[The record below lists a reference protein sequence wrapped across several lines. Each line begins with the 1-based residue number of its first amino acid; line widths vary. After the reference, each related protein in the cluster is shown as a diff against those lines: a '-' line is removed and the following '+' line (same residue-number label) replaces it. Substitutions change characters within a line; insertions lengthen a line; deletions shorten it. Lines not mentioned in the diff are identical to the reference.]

1 MTNKKFFLICI
12 LGIFLFTILN
22 FLIFNIF
29 QKNFTG
35 DLGRMGKICFPKE
48 YNKIYDLT
56 YDKNFIYTNSKNIE
70 KVDIVTIGDSFSQQ
84 PKGYQYFLSKNKNIL
99 NIKRYKNFEPEQ
111 TAIILL
117 NNGYFEKIK
126 PKYVILESVE
136 RYFIQSNI
144 SLDFNLTFSE
154 EEVLKFY
161 EKIKIAKESK
171 PKFIN
176 IGNFKFLLN
185 SILYKFDDN
194 AYISSVYITDI
205 NKELFSYSNKKLY
218 FYKEDLENMKYI
230 TNANLKLVN
239 KNLNLLY
246 RKFKEKGIELIIL
259 VPPNKYT
266 LYYNFIK
273 DKKYPASNFFE
284 LFSQYNKEYCFIN
297 TKYILL
303 KELKK
308 DEKDIYLLN
317 DTHWGIKAS
326 KVISSDILKTLK

>member
-56 YDKNFIYTNSKNIE
+56 YDENFIYANNENIE
-70 KVDIVTIGDSFSQQ
+70 KVDIITIGDSFSQQ
-84 PKGYQYFLSKNKNIL
+84 PKGYQYFLSENKKTM

-117 NNGYFEKIK
+117 NSGYFEKVK
-126 PKYVILESVE
+126 PKYIILESIE
-136 RYFIQSNI
+136 RAFIQRNI
-144 SLDFNLTFSE
+144 NLDFNLTFSE
-154 EEVLKFY
+154 EEILKFY
-161 EKIKIAKESK
+161 EKRKIVKENN

-185 SILYKFDDN
+185 NILYKFDDN
-194 AYISSVYITDI
+194 AYISPVYIANI

-218 FYKEDLENMKYI
+218 FYKEDLENMKYT
-230 TNANLKLVN
+230 TNVNLKLVN

-246 RKFKEKGIELIIL
+246 KKFQEKGIELIIL

-266 LYYNFIK
+266 LYYDFIK
-273 DKKYPASNFFE
+273 NKKYSASNFFE
-284 LFSQYNKEYCFIN
+284 LFSQYNKEYCFID
-297 TKYILL
+297 TKNILL
-303 KELKK
+303 KELEKG
-308 DEKDIYLLN
+308 EKDIYLVN
-317 DTHWGIKAS
+317 DTHWGVKAS
-326 KVISSDILKTLK
+326 KVISKEILKIIN

>member
-1 MTNKKFFLICI
+1 MTNKKFFLTCI
-12 LGIFLFTILN
+12 LGIFIFTTLN

-35 DLGRMGKICFPKE
+35 DLGRMGKVCFPKE

-56 YDKNFIYTNSKNIE
+56 YDENFTHTNSKNIE
-70 KVDIVTIGDSFSQQ
+70 EADIITIGDSFSQQ
-84 PKGYQYFLSKNKNIL
+84 PKGYQYFLSKDKGVM
-99 NIKRYKNFEPEQ
+99 NIKRYRNFEPEQ

-136 RYFIQSNI
+136 RYFIQRNI

-154 EEVLKFY
+154 KEVLKFY
-161 EKIKIAKESK
+161 EKIKIAKESN

-185 SILYKFDDN
+185 SILYKLDDN
-194 AYISSVYITDI
+194 AYISPVYIADI
-205 NKELFSYSNKKLY
+205 DKELFSYSNKKLY

-230 TNANLKLVN
+230 TSDNLELAN

-246 RKFKEKGIELIIL
+246 KKFKERGIELIIL

-266 LYYNFIK
+266 LYYDFIK
-273 DKKYPASNFFE
+273 NKKYPASNFFE
-284 LFSQYNKEYCFIN
+284 LFSQYNKEYYFVD
-297 TKYILL
+297 TKNILL
-303 KELKK
+303 KELEK

-326 KVISSDILKTLK
+326 KSISEEIIKNF